1 MTFSR
6 RRFIQAVGAIGALT
20 SVRTQAQTPY
30 SSGEERPML
39 QVPYGSVDSHMH
51 LYDDRFPAAADAT
64 LRPPNAYLTDYQ
76 ALQRR
81 LGIHRM
87 VIVTP
92 STYGTDNRCML
103 EGLKH
108 SQGAARGVAVVDGS
122 ITDEDLVKL
131 HNAGVRGIR
140 FNLSYGGAA
149 LSDLERLAARVNEL
163 GWNVQIV
170 APGTQL
176 IDLESRLRQLPAR
189 LVIDHMGHVPQPE
202 GTQSE
207 AFKTIRRLL
216 DNEKVWVKLS
226 GPYIR
231 SRVGPPGYADVSLVA
246 KALVKLKPERMLWGS
261 DWPHPTMQQQKP
273 DDALILDLLAAWA
286 TSEAERTMILKD
298 NPVALYDFDAPEK
311 TALQY

>member
-1 MTFSR
+1 M
-6 RRFIQAVGAIGALT
+6 
-20 SVRTQAQTPY
+20 
-30 SSGEERPML
+30 
-39 QVPYGSVDSHMH
+39 
-51 LYDDRFPAAADAT
+51 
-64 LRPPNAYLTDYQ
+64 
-76 ALQRR
+76 
-81 LGIHRM
+81 
-87 VIVTP
+87 
-92 STYGTDNRCML
+92 
-103 EGLKH
+103 
-108 SQGAARGVAVVDGS
+108 
-122 ITDEDLVKL
+122 
-131 HNAGVRGIR
+131 RGIR

-176 IDLESRLRQLPAR
+176 IDLESRLGQLPAR

-231 SRVGPPGYADVSLVA
+231 SKVGPPGYADVSLVA

-286 TSEAERTMILKD
+286 PSEAERTMILKD